1 MRLQQ
6 KDFLDKHKN
15 KPAVITVHGPSLN
28 EHKQTIEKLQ
38 KENKILRF
46 SVNNWFDY
54 FDTQPDYWVTANGE
68 FTIESAIK
76 NNGIWSAH
84 GYPKNIIYETTST
97 ILFADSVD
105 FSDYTLLEDLL
116 KCDFHGYDQRHF
128 KNRSCVEIVKSFKNH
143 YDQNKNFNFT
153 EYGNNKNLWRPISKS
168 EIQKIGCNP
177 VYGQFGAAF
186 SGIFNNGRCC
196 VRINKDRL
204 TIQEYLQEISGY
216 DQHYSTGDTVAF
228 HAIAFAIIMGCN
240 PIYVAGMDLDYRKG
254 FAKSQANP
262 EYFINKGTIGHW
274 ELLQNNIKNDLTI
287 LNNSAIIRDIQ
298 IINLLNNSWY
308 GVLSEGTQIL

>member
-1 MRLQQ
+1 M
-6 KDFLDKHKN
+6 
-15 KPAVITVHGPSLN
+15 SLTI
-28 EHKQTIEKLQ
+28 KQ
-38 KENKILRF
+38 
-46 SVNNWFDY
+46 
-54 FDTQPDYWVTANGE
+54 
-68 FTIESAIK
+68 
-76 NNGIWSAH
+76 
-84 GYPKNIIYETTST
+84 II
-97 ILFADSVD
+97 F
-105 FSDYTLLEDLL
+105 
-116 KCDFHGYDQRHF
+116 
-128 KNRSCVEIVKSFKNH
+128 
-143 YDQNKNFNFT
+143 
-153 EYGNNKNLWRPISKS
+153 
-168 EIQKIGCNP
+168 
-177 VYGQFGAAF
+177 AF

-240 PIYVAGMDLDYRKG
+240 PIYVAGMNLDYRKG